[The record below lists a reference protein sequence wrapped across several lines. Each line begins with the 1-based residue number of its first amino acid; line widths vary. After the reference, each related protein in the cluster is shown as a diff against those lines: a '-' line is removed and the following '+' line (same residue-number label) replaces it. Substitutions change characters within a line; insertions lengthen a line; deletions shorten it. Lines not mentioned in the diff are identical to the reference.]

1 MVRLKR
7 TVIIGDKAH
16 MYVVLFFLI
25 LFNHLLLMFLAY
37 FYTCKLYIFLI
48 TTSYG
53 ALEADESTMGN
64 GMSKVTY

>member
-25 LFNHLLLMFLAY
+25 LFNHLLLMFLAFLYLHTLY
-37 FYTCKLYIFLI
+37 FLDH

-53 ALEADESTMGN
+53 ALARG
-64 GMSKVTY
+64 